1 MLPSFSFGAE
11 GVEYGRSSSY
21 YATTAGNE
29 VFPDDVNV
37 QGNLTVEGNTTL
49 RGTGVNGSLTVSQG
63 LTGGTRTAYFTNGGS
78 PPAEKS
84 VAIFNDQSSGTLTAW
99 RNNGNEGTLQF
110 DGGVTGGQ
118 FVLNRPLTLPS
129 GGGSSGNLT
138 VGGSAVI
145 GGNATVNAGVLAAGG
160 YYGTTALVPASFPV
174 GIVGAS
180 LTTPPS
186 FPVGFT
192 SAVPPTS
199 SYQLLTAT
207 PGQSSS
213 FNVTASSGSIYLG
226 NVDTT
231 PDLFQAGVNTGWTNK
246 YGLLL
251 NNPSWNSKTIILAMV
266 RPQPFRLVSLV
277 DATFDYGVMNCSV
290 NPDISDPTTRGVQ
303 INGVGQIPNTSLVKD
318 FYVDFVIFQ
327 GV

>member
-11 GVEYGRSSSY
+11 GVEYGRAASY

-37 QGNLTVEGNTTL
+37 QGNLTVEGSTTL
-49 RGTGVNGSLTVSQG
+49 RGTAVNGSLTVAQPIG
-63 LTGGTRTAYFTNGGS
+63 GGTRTAYFTNGAS

-84 VAIFNDQSSGTLTAW
+84 VAIFNDQSSGTQMVM
-99 RNNGNEGTLQF
+99 RNNGNEGIVAF

-118 FVLNRPLTLPS
+118 FVLNRPLVVQANTE
-129 GGGSSGNLT
+129 GSNGNVV
-138 VGGSAVI
+138 VGGK
-145 GGNATVNAGVLAAGG
+145 
-160 YYGTTALVPASFPV
+160 ALVFD
-174 GIVGAS
+174 GIYGAS

-226 NVDTT
+226 NLDTT
-231 PDLFQAGVNTGWTNK
+231 PDIFEAGVTSGWALK
-246 YGLLL
+246 YGIAL
-251 NNPSWNSKTIILAMV
+251 NNPSWNSKTIILTMV
-266 RPQPFRLVSLV
+266 RPLPVRLVTSFPPTL
-277 DATFDYGVMNCSV
+277 DYGVISSSV
-290 NPDISDPTTRGVQ
+290 NYTVNPTGRALNV
-303 INGVGQIPNTSLVKD
+303 NGFGTLPSAGIGRD
-318 FYVDFVIFQ
+318 YYVDFVIFQ

>member
-11 GVEYGRSSSY
+11 GVEYGRAASY

-49 RGTGVNGSLTVSQG
+49 RGTGVNGTLTVAQG
-63 LTGGTRTAYFTNGGS
+63 LTGGTRTAYFTNGAS

-84 VAIFNDQSSGTLTAW
+84 VAIFNDQASGTLTAW
-99 RNNGNEGTLQF
+99 RNNGNEGALFF

-129 GGGSSGNLT
+129 GGGSSGSLT
-138 VGGSAVI
+138 VGGD
-145 GGNATVNAGVLAAGG
+145 
-160 YYGTTALVPASFPV
+160 ALVTG
-174 GIVGAS
+174 GIYGAS

-226 NVDTT
+226 NLDTT
-231 PDLFQAGVNTGWTNK
+231 PDIFEAGVTSGWALK
-246 YGLLL
+246 YGIAL
-251 NNPSWNSKTIILAMV
+251 NNPSWNSKTIILTMV
-266 RPQPFRLVSLV
+266 RPLPVRLVTSFPPTL
-277 DATFDYGVMNCSV
+277 DYGVISSSV
-290 NPDISDPTTRGVQ
+290 NYTVDPTGRALNV
-303 INGVGQIPNTSLVKD
+303 NGFGTLPSAGIGRD
-318 FYVDFVIFQ
+318 YYVDFVIFQ